1 MGNKLKAAG
10 LVGVGAVIGVSL
22 SLHFSAI
29 AEKQS
34 TTLNLPIE
42 DLRVFSEVF
51 GRIKSDYVETVEDK
65 KLIKEAI
72 NGMLTG
78 LDPHSAFLDQD
89 AYKELQVGTQGKFG
103 GLGIEIGVEDGFIKV
118 ISPIDDT
125 PAQRAGIKAG
135 DYIVKVDDTSLRG
148 VSSNDAV
155 KKMRGDP
162 GTDVVLTIARKGET
176 KELVFKLKRAIIE
189 IQSVVSRTL
198 EPGYAT
204 IRVRQFQE
212 TTGEKLA
219 RAITDVYK
227 QNGGNLKGLV
237 LDLRNDP
244 GGLLN
249 AAVAVSAAFLPKDAL
264 VVYTD
269 GRTDDA
275 KMKLLARR
283 ENYMRGLKEDYL
295 SKLPAEVKTTPLVV
309 LVNNGTAS
317 ASEIVAGALQDHKRA
332 VVMGTQTFGK
342 GSVQTILPLGNS
354 SAIKLT
360 TARYY
365 TPNGR
370 SIQAKGITPDIT
382 VDDGVQR
389 IAMREADLEKHLM
402 SEEEKALEAGKT
414 KPLIKAAPEAK
425 TSIGAPAPGAAMKAA
440 DPKTVDAKAKGST
453 KPVMSPDGSR
463 EDFVLTQALNQLK
476 GLPVQNQPP
485 PEQKIAA
492 VKK

>member
-10 LVGVGAVIGVSL
+10 LIGLGAIIGVSL
-22 SLHFSAI
+22 SLHFSAM
-29 AEKQS
+29 AEKQA

-42 DLRVFSEVF
+42 DLRMFSEVF
-51 GRIKSDYVETVEDK
+51 GRIKSDYVENVEDK

-89 AYKELQVGTQGKFG
+89 AYRELQVGTQGKFG

-118 ISPIDDT
+118 ISPIDET
-125 PAQRAGIKAG
+125 PAQRAGIMAG
-135 DYIVKVDDTSLRG
+135 DYIIKVDDVSLRG
-148 VSSNDAV
+148 VTSNDAV

-162 GTDVVLTIARKGET
+162 GTNVTLTILRKGEP
-176 KELVFKLKRAIIE
+176 KELVFTLKRAIIE
-189 IQSVVSRTL
+189 IQSVVARTI
-198 EPGYAT
+198 EPGFAS

-212 TTGEKLA
+212 ATGEKLA
-219 RAITDVYK
+219 KAIQDVYS

-237 LDLRNDP
+237 LDMRNDP

-249 AAVAVSAAFLPKDAL
+249 AAVAVSAAFLPNDAL

-269 GRTDDA
+269 GRTEDA
-275 KMKLLARR
+275 KMKLYARR
-283 ENYMRGLKEDYL
+283 ENYVRGTFKEDYL
-295 SKLPAEVKTTPLVV
+295 AKLPAEVKNVPMVV

-332 VVMGTQTFGK
+332 LVLGTQTFGK
-342 GSVQTILPLGNS
+342 GSVQTLLPLGNS

-370 SIQAKGITPDIT
+370 SIQAKGITPDIIIE
-382 VDDGVQR
+382 DGSQR
-389 IAMREADLEKHLM
+389 LAMREADLEKHL
-402 SEEEKALEAGKT
+402 AGVDELT
-414 KPLIKAAPEAK
+414 KAAIKDTVAGEQKPVKSVLADDRAAK
-425 TSIGAPAPGAAMKAA
+425 TSVAAAKSVKA
-440 DPKTVDAKAKGST
+440 
-453 KPVMSPDGSR
+453 VMTPDGLL

-476 GLPVQNQPP
+476 GRPVQNRP
-485 PEQKIAA
+485 PEQKIVAA
-492 VKK
+492 KK